1 MSLRLPICDRCK
13 HYLDE
18 KEIIMCCEAFPDG
31 IPVEKMRMEDDGIE
45 CNNGIYFENVNPVE

>member
-1 MSLRLPICDRCK
+1 MSLKLPICDYCR
-13 HYLDE
+13 HYDKENE
-18 KEIIMCCEAFPDG
+18 KRMCCKAFPDG